1 MWETIKA
8 KLFSKDVWVR
18 AGKTFVQAAVAYLI
32 IALSNVDIFSGNNG
46 KTFWVGLLLS
56 TLSAAASAA
65 WNGVIKPAFSE
76 VVVAAKE

>member
-18 AGKTFVQAAVAYLI
+18 AGKTFVQAAVAYLVA
-32 IALSNVDIFSGNNG
+32 ALANVDIFSGDNG
-46 KTFWVGLLLS
+46 KTFWVGLLIS

-65 WNGVIKPAFSE
+65 WNGVIKPAMSE
-76 VVVAAKE
+76 LSVNANK